1 MGQFLKR
8 LEQASMLIA
17 VAAITLI
24 MLIVSFDAIL
34 RYLFNSP
41 LQWSYELVGYYLMV
55 VGIYFALSG
64 TFTSGDHVNI
74 TLVRDMLPKRL
85 LAWLDIVWCLV
96 AAVVFALLTLGTWRN
111 TADAWTHKEFI
122 PGYISWPSWLSHLWI
137 PLGAALL
144 VVRLLYH
151 VVILATQGHD
161 DDVNDHGEP
170 ME

>member
-96 AAVVFALLTLGTWRN
+96 AAVV
-111 TADAWTHKEFI
+111 
-122 PGYISWPSWLSHLWI
+122 
-137 PLGAALL
+137 
-144 VVRLLYH
+144 
-151 VVILATQGHD
+151 
-161 DDVNDHGEP
+161 
-170 ME
+170 